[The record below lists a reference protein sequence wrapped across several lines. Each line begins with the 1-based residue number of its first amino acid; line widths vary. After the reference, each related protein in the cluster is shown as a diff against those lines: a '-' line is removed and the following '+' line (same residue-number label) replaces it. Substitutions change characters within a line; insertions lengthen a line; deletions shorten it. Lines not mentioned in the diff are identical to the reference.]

1 MEQFKLKAEVVFNDT
16 LNKLKLRMKYV
27 NAPRIEP
34 DVLYV
39 LAKQASVHSV
49 NQLINEH
56 TTKSPSRFNIE
67 RHNYWVKVLH
77 QLEKNF

>member
-1 MEQFKLKAEVVFNDT
+1 MTYPNSKSEMIFNDV
-16 LNKLKLRMKYV
+16 LNKIKLRMKYV
-27 NAPRIEP
+27 NAPKIEP

-39 LAKQASVHSV
+39 MAKQASVYTV

-56 TTKSPSRFNIE
+56 TQKRPSQFNIE

-77 QLEKNF
+77 ELENNF